1 MHRAHA
7 RAGWPRYESPKS
19 GLHLY
24 RHVPSQRWVLNA
36 QFDPEQKEEEL
47 LGAGDATTFQPVH
60 IRATD
65 GPVPMGRQIWT
76 RQGMDVEISVT
87 ELAAESDAAAH
98 MAAVTGEKEAAEA
111 GALESAPTQLRDP
124 SESVVLTAVK
134 NIRVILSRPDNPPI
148 DTVLETGVL
157 PRLVELMSATN
168 AQLQFEAAWAI
179 TNSKS
184 HTLGTTLAQPSQV

>member
-7 RAGWPRYESPKS
+7 RAGWPRYESPKT

-47 LGAGDATTFQPVH
+47 LGGSTGFQPVH

-134 NIRVILSRPDNPPI
+134 NIRLILSRRDTPPI

-179 TNSKS
+179 TNGKS
-184 HTLGTTLAQPSQV
+184 HMLGTTLAQPSQV

>member
-1 MHRAHA
+1 M
-7 RAGWPRYESPKS
+7 
-19 GLHLY
+19 
-24 RHVPSQRWVLNA
+24 
-36 QFDPEQKEEEL
+36 
-47 LGAGDATTFQPVH
+47 
-60 IRATD
+60 
-65 GPVPMGRQIWT
+65 
-76 RQGMDVEISVT
+76 EISVT

-134 NIRVILSRPDNPPI
+134 NIRVILSRPVNPPI

-168 AQLQFEAAWAI
+168 TQLQFEAAWAI

-184 HTLGTTLAQPSQV
+184 HTLGTTLAQPSQVKSETACLQLRAARRSTRSK